1 MFINKP
7 IIQESQ
13 TTFVDA
19 LLAQLPFFLIFFI
32 IWYFMLR
39 PNMKKQEEVKQ
50 MQSNLKKGDR
60 VVTIG
65 GIHGKVIEVKADKVV
80 LKVSN
85 NSEITVDNTAINR
98 LNKSKKKDSDSQS
111 NFSFNFSL
119 ISPLLYVIL
128 LELNL

>member
-1 MFINKP
+1 
-7 IIQESQ
+7 
-13 TTFVDA
+13 
-19 LLAQLPFFLIFFI
+19 
-32 IWYFMLR
+32 
-39 PNMKKQEEVKQ
+39 

-98 LNKSKKKDSDSQS
+98 LNKSKKKDSDAS
-111 NFSFNFSL
+111 
-119 ISPLLYVIL
+119 
-128 LELNL
+128 

>member
-1 MFINKP
+1 MFINKL

-13 TTFVDA
+13 TSFVDA

-39 PNMKKQEEVKQ
+39 PNMKKQEEVKK
-50 MQSNLKKGDR
+50 MQSSLKKGDR

-65 GIHGKVIEVKADKVV
+65 GIQGKVVEAKTDKVV

-85 NSEITVDNTAINR
+85 NNEITVDNTAINR
-98 LNKSKKKDSDSQS
+98 LNKPKKKDSDAS
-111 NFSFNFSL
+111 
-119 ISPLLYVIL
+119 
-128 LELNL
+128 

>member
-1 MFINKP
+1 
-7 IIQESQ
+7 
-13 TTFVDA
+13 
-19 LLAQLPFFLIFFI
+19 
-32 IWYFMLR
+32 MLR

-98 LNKSKKKDSDSQS
+98 LNKSKKKDSDAS
-111 NFSFNFSL
+111 
-119 ISPLLYVIL
+119 
-128 LELNL
+128 

>member
-1 MFINKP
+1 MFINKL

-13 TTFVDA
+13 TSFVDA

-50 MQSNLKKGDR
+50 MQSSLKKGDR
-60 VVTIG
+60 VVTIF
-65 GIHGKVIEVKADKVV
+65 GIHGKFIEDKTDKVF

-85 NSEITVDNTAINR
+85 NNEITVDNTAINR
-98 LNKSKKKDSDSQS
+98 LNKPKKKDSDVS
-111 NFSFNFSL
+111 
-119 ISPLLYVIL
+119 
-128 LELNL
+128 

>member
-1 MFINKP
+1 
-7 IIQESQ
+7 
-13 TTFVDA
+13 
-19 LLAQLPFFLIFFI
+19 
-32 IWYFMLR
+32 
-39 PNMKKQEEVKQ
+39 MKKQEVVKQ

-98 LNKSKKKDSDSQS
+98 LNKSKKKDSDAS
-111 NFSFNFSL
+111 
-119 ISPLLYVIL
+119 
-128 LELNL
+128 

>member
-1 MFINKP
+1 MFINKL

-13 TTFVDA
+13 TSFVDA

-39 PNMKKQEEVKQ
+39 PNMKKQEEVKK
-50 MQSNLKKGDR
+50 MQSSLKKGDR

-65 GIHGKVIEVKADKVV
+65 GIHGKVVEAKTDKVV

-85 NSEITVDNTAINR
+85 NNEITVDNTAINR
-98 LNKSKKKDSDSQS
+98 LYKPKKKDSNGS
-111 NFSFNFSL
+111 
-119 ISPLLYVIL
+119 
-128 LELNL
+128 